1 MKSKISI
8 LNVKPG
14 DLLSIREGSLNSI
27 TSDWINGKKYGF
39 NGPRTIVVLGVND
52 QHIKLLKSNRVFY
65 VLKEFGPKGYRARF
79 SRTDYNAEEVVE
91 WEEENKTV
99 TGSIGEW
106 IYYVGRQKEIQLDYS
121 RMWSDNSIKYT
132 IEKILRALASAGK
145 GGTSPLSNGSSL
157 EVIIN
162 HMTDVT
168 KKYELTE
175 REKDSIYNDI
185 FEDIRTNM
193 LVEDIDLYKNNHI
206 PWKDYIQCFE
216 KLSPHD

>member
-27 TSDWINGKKYGF
+27 ASDWINGKKYGF
-39 NGPRTIVVLGVND
+39 NGPRTIVVLGAND

-185 FEDIRTNM
+185 YEDIRTNM